1 MISVGGRV
9 TVASCV
15 FPGVLPMARVGRGL
29 PTADPLAERRA
40 SDRVADPEAD

>member
-15 FPGVLPMARVGRGL
+15 FPGVMPTLRVGRGL
-29 PTADPLAERRA
+29 PTAPPLAERRA
-40 SDRVADPEAD
+40 SDRVADPDAD